1 MLLMVG
7 CVLAYQLL
15 GSLSALISTP
25 YGWLL
30 LVKMLLVNVM
40 LLFAGWHKW
49 RLVPQLTDRAAANR
63 LSRSIL
69 LESVVGLSILMVT
82 VVVST
87 AVGPAMAE

>member
-1 MLLMVG
+1 
-7 CVLAYQLL
+7 
-15 GSLSALISTP
+15 
-25 YGWLL
+25 
-30 LVKMLLVNVM
+30 M